1 MKKVLIFML
10 SLLVMTSCY
19 TTWTTVG
26 NYEQLEKQ
34 GLKSYKYDQKKQ
46 LYLFN
51 VLPLGHS
58 HAKTP
63 NEPCEVISK
72 FKLIDF
78 VIPTVTCGILG
89 SRTVIVNALQGASD
103 YALEEPVATVKE
115 QKKVE
120 KTVVKPKKDTTVDEE
135 ADSAPA
141 IETKPT
147 SAPVVAKPEVKV
159 GDRVVYKLR
168 GQWWYYA
175 TVKTVS
181 AERVTIEL
189 QNGVVVEKTPND
201 VMKVEYLN

>member
-1 MKKVLIFML
+1 ML

-120 KTVVKPKKDTTVDEE
+120 KTVVKPKKDTTIDEE
-135 ADSAPA
+135 ADSTPA

-181 AERVTIEL
+181 AEKVTIEL
-189 QNGVVVEKTPND
+189 QNGAVVDKTPND
-201 VMKVEYLN
+201 VMKVEYLQ